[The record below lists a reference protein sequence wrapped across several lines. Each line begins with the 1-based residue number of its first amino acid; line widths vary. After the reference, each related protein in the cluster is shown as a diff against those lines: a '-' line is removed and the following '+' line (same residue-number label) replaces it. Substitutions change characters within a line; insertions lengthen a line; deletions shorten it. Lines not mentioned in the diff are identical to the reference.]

1 LRRHCSD
8 RAERVFRQP
17 FHGTAFDFIK
27 RVLMRSFFVQPWRGS
42 AIAALFLSLAVAV
55 LSVAPAAE
63 AQTPV
68 VVKSAAELPALAY
81 YQLNGMAQWQLAD
94 HVVTQAGGVAAAP
107 GPVYLQFG
115 SVSCAPCHE
124 LAAWIGP
131 RLPAHAL
138 AVYGHVDEVELVE
151 NGVPLGRMLRELNEQ
166 LSQYAAYARFLTVT
180 NVPSETVRE
189 LSGGS
194 GLPGGLFILPDGR
207 HAAFSRFDPEA
218 IEPLLAWWLAESGGA
233 P

>member
-1 LRRHCSD
+1 
-8 RAERVFRQP
+8 
-17 FHGTAFDFIK
+17 
-27 RVLMRSFFVQPWRGS
+27 MRSYCLKPWRGP
-42 AIAALFLSLAVAV
+42 AIAALLLSLTIVA
-55 LSVAPAAE
+55 LLFAPTAE

-68 VVKSAAELPALAY
+68 VVKTAAELPALAF
-81 YQLNGMAQWQLAD
+81 YQLDGMAQWQLAD
-94 HVVTQAGGVAAAP
+94 HVVTQGGGVATAP
-107 GPVYLQFG
+107 VPVYVQFG

-124 LAAWIGP
+124 LAAWIAP

-180 NVPSETVRE
+180 NVPSEAVRE

-207 HAAFSRFDPEA
+207 HVTFTRFDPEA